1 MEPDQ
6 AETLAKA
13 RRAPEADDPR
23 KPAHV
28 WQLGPRSWWYALRRA
43 THNFIVDLDQDAAG
57 TLTYYAIM
65 SLFPAL
71 LAFLTLLSLLG
82 QGEATAAWIIGFLA
96 RHADAG
102 IVDLLRDPIQR
113 LTHAPSAGWVLVA
126 SLALALWSAAGY
138 VGAIGRALNRVYDVA
153 EGRPLW
159 VIVPYNLLLTA
170 LTLLFGTSA
179 MLSVLL
185 STNVARQLGAYVG
198 LATETVAFWGVV
210 RWPLLIFAAVVYLAC
225 LYYATPNVRLR
236 FRLIT
241 PGTVIALGVMTLVT
255 AGFNLFVT
263 NWGTWNETYGVVGS
277 VIVLLLGVFLVNNIL
292 LWAGEFDA
300 ELERVRELQAG
311 IEAERTL
318 QLPPRD
324 DRMIRE
330 VLRLEDRFVG
340 ISEEQL
346 RGIGLKIAIGGGAGK
361 ERAVAA
367 VLRSGMADV
376 IITDVRSAQLAL
388 QD

>member
-1 MEPDQ
+1 MDPEQ
-6 AETLAKA
+6 ADTLAKA
-13 RRAPEADDPR
+13 HRAPPADAARTPPPLWR
-23 KPAHV
+23 
-28 WQLGPRSWWYALRRA
+28 LGPRAWWYAVRRA
-43 THNFIVDLDQDAAG
+43 THNFVVDLDQDVAG
-57 TLTYYAIM
+57 TLTYYAVM

-82 QGEATAAWIIGFLA
+82 QARATADWILGFLA
-96 RHADAG
+96 RHADPGLVA
-102 IVDLLRDPIQR
+102 LLRDPIER
-113 LTHAPSAGWVLVA
+113 LTHAPSAGWVLGA

-153 EGRPLW
+153 EGRPVW
-159 VIVPYNLLLTA
+159 VIIPYNLLLTA
-170 LTLLFGTSA
+170 LTLIVGILA

-198 LATETVAFWGVV
+198 LATETVRFWEFV
-210 RWPLLIFAAVVYLAC
+210 RWPLLMFAATVYLAC

-277 VIVLLLGVFLVNNIL
+277 VIVLLLGVWLVNNIL

-300 ELERVRELQAG
+300 ELERMRELHAG
-311 IEAERTL
+311 IEAERTI

-330 VLRLEDRFVG
+330 VLRLEERFVDQG
-340 ISEEQL
+340 RAL
-346 RGIGLKIAIGGGAGK
+346 R
-361 ERAVAA
+361 ERASGRAPVVPAA
-367 VLRSGMADV
+367 RPDA
-376 IITDVRSAQLAL
+376 
-388 QD
+388 